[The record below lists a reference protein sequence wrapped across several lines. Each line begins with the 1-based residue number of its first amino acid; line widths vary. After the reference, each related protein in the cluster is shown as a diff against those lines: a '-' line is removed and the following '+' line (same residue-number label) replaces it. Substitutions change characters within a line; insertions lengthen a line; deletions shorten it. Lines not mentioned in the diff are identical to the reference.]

1 MEFEKIQKIIADV
14 LNIEPE
20 KITMESA
27 FVDDLNADSLDVLQ
41 IVMGI
46 EDEFDIKIPDEAT
59 EKIVTVADAVN
70 EIKSAVKY
78 CERAVLYDSPIFFS
92 HKGRMEIN
100 VKNNSDLKEF
110 QNRIGYH
117 FNDEKYLKTAL
128 THSSFANEVKMR
140 KVNDNERLEFLGD
153 AVLEL
158 TSSDYI
164 YKNHS
169 EMNEGSMTRLR
180 ASIVCEPTLA
190 LCARAFGLDEF
201 IMLGK
206 GEELTGGRKRDS
218 IVSDACEAV
227 IGAIYLDGG
236 FASAKEF
243 ITKFI
248 LNDLDNKKLFY
259 DSKTILQEVVQA
271 NGIEVK
277 YEMIG
282 EKGPEHDKIFEVCAS
297 AGDLFN
303 VKAEGHTKKAAQQ
316 KAAYNA
322 LILLKEQGVDINPKG
337 KR

>member
-1 MEFEKIQKIIADV
+1 MKQTK
-14 LNIEPE
+14 
-20 KITMESA
+20 
-27 FVDDLNADSLDVLQ
+27 
-41 IVMGI
+41 
-46 EDEFDIKIPDEAT
+46 
-59 EKIVTVADAVN
+59 
-70 EIKSAVKY
+70 
-78 CERAVLYDSPIFFS
+78 
-92 HKGRMEIN
+92 
-100 VKNNSDLKEF
+100 DLKELEGK
-110 QNRIGYH
+110 IGYT
-117 FNDEKYLKTAL
+117 FKDKTLFKQAL
-128 THSSFANEVKMR
+128 THSSYANEHRHEGLK
-140 KVNDNERLEFLGD
+140 DNERLEFLGD
-153 AVLEL
+153 AVLEII
-158 TSSDYI
+158 SSEYLFYNYPDMAEG
-164 YKNHS
+164 
-169 EMNEGSMTRLR
+169 EMTKLR

-190 LCARAFGLDEF
+190 LCTHEISLGSYLF
-201 IMLGK
+201 LGK
-206 GEELTGGRKRDS
+206 GEERTGGRNRDS
-218 IVSDACEAV
+218 IVSDAMESV

-243 ITKFI
+243 IHKFI
-248 LNDLDNKKLFY
+248 LKDIEHKKLFY